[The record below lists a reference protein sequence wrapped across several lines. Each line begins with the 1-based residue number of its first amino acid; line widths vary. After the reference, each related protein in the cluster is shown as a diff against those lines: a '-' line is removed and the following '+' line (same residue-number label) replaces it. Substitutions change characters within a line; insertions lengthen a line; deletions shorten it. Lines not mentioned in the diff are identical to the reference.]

1 MRSTIDKLLAS
12 LGLAL
17 AALLLVGGGLLTW
30 ASSFVGDQVATQL
43 GQQDITMPTEQTG
56 LANLPADDKAALAP
70 FAGQKMTNGDQAKA
84 YADHYIAAHLRTT
97 AQGRTFSQVGE
108 EAAAA
113 CPKRGS
119 SDAPSAECT
128 KLRATQN
135 TLFQGNT
142 LRGMLLNAYAFGTMG
157 KIAGIASIA
166 AYVGSAVMLLL
177 GLLGFRHAKQVAGA
191 TAARP

>member
-1 MRSTIDKLLAS
+1 MRSTIDKLPAS
-12 LGLAL
+12 LGLAP
-17 AALLLVGGGLLTW
+17 AALLLVGGLLTW

-56 LANLPADDKAALAP
+56 LANLRA
-70 FAGQKMTNGDQAKA
+70 
-84 YADHYIAAHLRTT
+84 T

-108 EAAAA
+108 EATAA

-119 SDAPSAECT
+119 ADAPSAECT

-142 LRGMLLNAYAFGTMG
+142 LRGMVLN
-157 KIAGIASIA
+157 